1 MKQSLFKSQQLQKES
16 EQTLSWK
23 DDRLQGSSNL
33 CRLSKAA
40 ILDLSYTLLP
50 FHKTFMVLFSCI

>member
-16 EQTLSWK
+16 EQALSWK

-40 ILDLSYTLLP
+40 ILDLS
-50 FHKTFMVLFSCI
+50 